1 MRGGGGVRY
10 KLDRQRVD
18 LLQKQLCVF
27 VFTAIFADILFQHVP
42 LSIILVHDYVDSSVD
57 SRCCMLTNTTAKAIK
72 PGDSPISDRGVKG
85 LRLHPHKT
93 IKGRGAWKLRFTSPV
108 TQKRRDIGLGTYPE
122 VSIADARGAATA
134 AHRLIAS
141 GQDPIMARDAAAA
154 AVETPAPT
162 FEEAARRRYAEVK
175 PGFANPK
182 HVAQWI
188 STLETYV
195 FPAIGHRPVDD
206 LKVRDFADVLRPIW
220 LAKPET
226 AQRVK
231 QRCQDV
237 MDWAYSQDMT
247 PGNPVASVR
256 QLLPKQPAKS
266 KRVVHHPALPWR
278 QIPDFYAARLA
289 DARNSTQALMSFVIM
304 TAARS
309 GEARHAYW
317 SEVDLDGAIWTVP
330 AARMKTG
337 LGHRVP
343 LSSTA
348 LALLRKLPSQKAGG
362 LVFPA
367 PRGGVLTDMAL
378 TKFLRDHRVPSD
390 TSGRHATAHGFRSAF
405 RDWASEN
412 GYARDLAERAL
423 AHTVKNATEAAYHRT
438 DLVEQRR
445 PMMEAWG
452 AHICSALALQKD

>member
-1 MRGGGGVRY
+1 M
-10 KLDRQRVD
+10 
-18 LLQKQLCVF
+18 
-27 VFTAIFADILFQHVP
+27 LFQDVS
-42 LSIILVHDYVDSSVD
+42 LSIILVHHYVDLNVD

-72 PGDSPISDRGVKG
+72 PGDSPISDGGVKG

-93 IKGRGAWKLRFTSPV
+93 IKGRGTWKLRFTSPV
-108 TQKRRDIGLGTYPE
+108 TRKRRDIGLGTYPE
-122 VSIADARGAATA
+122 VGIADARDAAST
-134 AHRLIAS
+134 AHRLIAA
-141 GQDPIMARDAAAA
+141 GQDPIIAREAAAEA
-154 AVETPAPT
+154 LETQALT
-162 FEEAARRRYAEVK
+162 FEQAARRRYAEVK

-182 HVAQWI
+182 HAAQWI
-188 STLETYV
+188 TTLETYV
-195 FPAIGHRPVDD
+195 FPSIGHRPVDG

-278 QIPDFYAARLA
+278 KIPDFYAARLA
-289 DARNSTQALMSFVIM
+289 DARNSTQALLTFVVL

-309 GEARHAYW
+309 GEARHADW
-317 SEVDLDGAIWTVP
+317 TEVDLDGAVWTVP
-330 AARMKTG
+330 ATRMKTG
-337 LGHRVP
+337 VVHRVP
-343 LSSTA
+343 LNSAA
-348 LALLRKLPSQKAGG
+348 LALLRKWSSQKAGG

-378 TKFLRDHRVPSD
+378 TKFLRDHKVPSD
-390 TSGRHATAHGFRSAF
+390 TPNRHATAHGFRSSF
-405 RDWASEN
+405 RDWTSEH

-423 AHTVKNATEAAYHRT
+423 AHTIKNQAEAAYHRT
-438 DLVEQRR
+438 DLLEQRR

-452 AHICSALALQKD
+452 AHVCSTIDMQKNW